1 MRTVAAVIALVA
13 CVHAGLW
20 ALAQDHIS
28 APNYDGQLAS
38 VSYAPFEG
46 NVNPDAGAKA
56 SIERIRADLK
66 QLAPLARAVRTYSS
80 TGGVELV
87 PAAAAEVGMRVS
99 VGAWIDKD
107 KDRNEREVRSV
118 IDLAKRHSNVQS
130 IVVGN
135 ETIYRDDVK
144 INELIQYIQ
153 RVKRSVSVPVTTG
166 EIWSVWRDH
175 PELVSA
181 VDYIAVHILP

>member
-46 NVNPDAGAKA
+46 NVNPDAGGKA
-56 SIERIRADLK
+56 NIERIRADLK
-66 QLAPLARAVRTYSS
+66 QLAPIARAVRTYSS

-87 PAAAAEVGMRVS
+87 PGVAAEVGMRVS
-99 VGAWIDKD
+99 AGAWLD
-107 KDRNEREVRSV
+107 
-118 IDLAKRHSNVQS
+118 
-130 IVVGN
+130 
-135 ETIYRDDVK
+135 
-144 INELIQYIQ
+144 
-153 RVKRSVSVPVTTG
+153 
-166 EIWSVWRDH
+166 
-175 PELVSA
+175 
-181 VDYIAVHILP
+181 